1 MSRENT
7 STAPALDRVIS
18 ILRTLKPYL
27 YERWGVTRLAVF
39 GSVARGS
46 ANLSSDVDLVVEFDR
61 PIGLRFVELCD
72 YLEECLGR
80 RVDVLTLTGVQHI
93 RNSDVS
99 RSILESLV
107 YV

>member
-1 MSRENT
+1 MSDDLPMDRE
-7 STAPALDRVIS
+7 S
-18 ILRTLKPYL
+18 IIKCLRQNLEYL
-27 YERWGVTRLAVF
+27 RQNFYIRRLALF
-39 GSVARGS
+39 GSFARGN
-46 ANLSSDVDLVVEFDR
+46 ANLFSDVDLVVEFDR

-80 RVDVLTLTGVQHI
+80 KVDVLTLTGVQHI
-93 RNSDVS
+93 RNPNVS

>member
-1 MSRENT
+1 MDECSMT
-7 STAPALDRVIS
+7 SSLSQDVVT
-18 ILRTLKPYL
+18 ILQGLKPYL
-27 YERWGVTRLAVF
+27 HKRWGVTRLAVF

-61 PIGLRFVELCD
+61 PIGLRFMELCD

-80 RVDVLTLTGVQHI
+80 KVDVLTLTGVQHI

-99 RSILESLV
+99 RSILDNLV

>member
-1 MSRENT
+1 MSDDLPMDRESIIKCLRQNLEYLRQNFYIRRV
-7 STAPALDRVIS
+7 AL
-18 ILRTLKPYL
+18 
-27 YERWGVTRLAVF
+27 F
-39 GSVARGS
+39 GSFARGN
-46 ANLSSDVDLVVEFDR
+46 ANLFSDVDLVVEFDR

-93 RNSDVS
+93 RNPNVS

>member
-1 MSRENT
+1 MNTPNT
-7 STAPALDRVIS
+7 STAPVLDRVIQ

-27 YERWGVTRLAVF
+27 HEQWGVTRLAVF
-39 GSVARGS
+39 GSVARGE
-46 ANLSSDVDLVVEFDR
+46 ADLSSDVDLVVEFDR

-80 RVDVLTLTGVQHI
+80 KVDVLTLTGVQHI

-99 RSILESLV
+99 RSILENLV